1 MKVKTTQMTLLLA
14 AALPTLCVSNIQAA
28 IQTYNDAGAFG
39 AAATTELNTFSD
51 LPEFGGV
58 GFSKSYTTGAYS
70 YTITAEYGDGS
81 SDEVWGVADPIIGD
95 PGVSTGAPGNSLVVT
110 FTSGNVTAVGGNF
123 FLTDFNGAFLGS
135 DVLVELSSGESVS
148 IPAGLQSSGFAG
160 FISDSAVITALRAT
174 PPIGGVDGN
183 WVTMDNLRVGA
194 ESLTPVPEASTAIA
208 GALVLLPIGATL
220 LRRRALK
227 ATATQA

>member
-1 MKVKTTQMTLLLA
+1 MKVKTTPMTLLLA
-14 AALPTLCVSNIQAA
+14 AALPTLCASNTQAA
-28 IQTYNDAGAFG
+28 IQTYSDG
-39 AAATTELNTFSD
+39 AAFDGAAQTELNTFSD
-51 LPEFGGV
+51 LPEFAGV

-70 YTITAEYGDGS
+70 YTITAQYSDGTP
-81 SDEVWGVADPIIGD
+81 DEVWGVADPAVGN
-95 PGVSTGAPGNSLVVT
+95 PGISTGASGNTLVVN

-123 FLTDFNGAFLGS
+123 FLTAFDGSFLGS
-135 DVLVELSSGESVS
+135 DVLVELSTGESVT

-160 FISDSAVITALRAT
+160 FISDSAFITELRAT
-174 PPIGGVDGN
+174 PPLGGVDGN

-194 ESLTPVPEASTAIA
+194 QNLTPVPEASTAIA

-227 ATATQA
+227 ATATRA